1 MVWFGWAGAVRR
13 VWVRYAGLRFGRYE
27 TSKKKGVAMSYK
39 WVDGSRI
46 EGDVEVAAKVCE
58 ELEKEGNLNAKA
70 LVDASRDESAPLH
83 DMFEW
88 DDAIAAEKY
97 REEQAK
103 KIIRS
108 IELVIEDKPLN
119 YRAFSSVAPMT
130 YVSTTKAL
138 SKEAT
143 RRILLNNAKAEL
155 QAFRRK
161 YSTLKE
167 LSEVF
172 EAIEKVA

>member
-1 MVWFGWAGAVRR
+1 
-13 VWVRYAGLRFGRYE
+13 
-27 TSKKKGVAMSYK
+27 MSYR
-39 WVDGSRI
+39 WVDGSRMS
-46 EGDVEVAAKVCE
+46 GDVEVAAKVCE
-58 ELEKEGNLNAKA
+58 ELEREGNLNAKA
-70 LVDASRDESAPLH
+70 LVDASRDENAPLH

-108 IELVIEDKPLN
+108 IELVIEDKPMN
-119 YRAFSSVAPMT
+119 FRAFSSIAAKV
-130 YVSTTKAL
+130 YQSTQSAM
-138 SKEAT
+138 SRDDT
-143 RRILLNNAKAEL
+143 RRILLNNAKSEL
-155 QAFRRK
+155 LAFKRK

-172 EAIEKVA
+172 EVIDKVA

>member
-1 MVWFGWAGAVRR
+1 
-13 VWVRYAGLRFGRYE
+13 
-27 TSKKKGVAMSYK
+27 MS
-39 WVDGSRI
+39 
-46 EGDVEVAAKVCE
+46 GDVEVAAKVCE
-58 ELEKEGNLNAKA
+58 ELEREGNLNAKA
-70 LVDASRDESAPLH
+70 LVDASRDENAPLH

-108 IELVIEDKPLN
+108 IELVIEDKPMN
-119 YRAFSSVAPMT
+119 FRAFSSIAPKV
-130 YVSTTKAL
+130 YQSTQSAM
-138 SKEAT
+138 SRDDT
-143 RRILLNNAKAEL
+143 RMILLNNAKTEL
-155 QAFRRK
+155 QAFKRK

-172 EAIEKVA
+172 EAIDNVA